1 MKKWYVV
8 NTQTNQ
14 ENRAEINL
22 IRQGYQVFLP
32 FFMKSRKHARKI
44 DVVKRALFPGYLFV
58 KLDTEVD
65 SWNSINNTYGVRR
78 LISNGHRLPSL
89 PDQFVASLKDT
100 NTLQDHIDPDLQLG
114 AKVKF
119 LSGPFTDVIGTLSQ
133 MVDKERITV
142 LLNLLGR
149 EVKTTTSYLD
159 VTPVT

>member
-22 IRQGYQVFLP
+22 TRQGYHVFLP
-32 FFMKSRKHARKI
+32 FFMKSRRHARKV

-58 KLDTEVD
+58 KLDTKID

-78 LISNGHRLPSL
+78 LISNGNRLPSL
-89 PDQFVASLKDT
+89 PDHFVSSLKDT
-100 NTLQDHIDPDLQLG
+100 NHIQEHTDPDLRLG

-133 MVDKERITV
+133 MIDKERITV
-142 LLNLLGR
+142 LLDLLGR
-149 EVKTTTSYLD
+149 EVKTTTSRLD